1 MPSHDAVVEAVVRI
15 CSFGDQEDVKTLY
28 LAATEGVPD
37 GNLHLA
43 VDQGIRRVYKPHV
56 LRGWRQS

>member
-1 MPSHDAVVEAVVRI
+1 MPSHDAVVQAVENVCALAESDDVR
-15 CSFGDQEDVKTLY
+15 TLY

-43 VDQGIRRVYKPHV
+43 IDQGVRRLFKPHV
-56 LRGWRQS
+56 LYGWRQS

>member
-1 MPSHDAVVEAVVRI
+1 MPSHDAVVKAVKDI
-15 CSFGDQEDVKTLY
+15 CERADSNDVKTLY

-43 VDQGIRRVYKPHV
+43 VDQGVRLVYKAHV
-56 LRGWRQS
+56 LYAWRRP